1 MTNPFGRSAV
11 EQREY
16 ERHHYPGTDVLV
28 NALDIRDPVILEAT
42 ERSLVA
48 KRYQQGLPEAA
59 LTIDSPGLQA
69 IHGHLFQD
77 IYAWAGEFR
86 RYTTGRGA
94 APFAP
99 PEQIRPWLDQQF
111 EDLKAERYLNN
122 MHAAHFADRAAHY
135 VNELN
140 AAHPFIEGNGRV
152 QRVWL
157 RNLAE
162 QAGHHV
168 RLRSEDR
175 ERWYEASRIGF
186 EKADSGPMADLI
198 RGALVKTNDRTDAGG
213 DEFTRSDRPR
223 GSRMKG

>member
-28 NALDIRDPVILEAT
+28 NALDIRDPVILETA

-48 KRYQQGLPEAA
+48 KRFQQGLPEAA
-59 LTIDSPGLQA
+59 RSIDSPGLQA
-69 IHGHLFQD
+69 IHRYLFQD
-77 IYAWAGEFR
+77 IYSWAGEFR

-111 EDLKAERYLNN
+111 ENLKAERYLKNVD
-122 MHAAHFADRAAHY
+122 AAHFADRAAHY

-140 AAHPFIEGNGRV
+140 AAHPFIEGNGRT

-168 RLRSEDR
+168 RLHSEDQ

-186 EKADSGPMADLI
+186 EQADPEPMADLI
-198 RGALVKTNDRTDAGG
+198 HGSLVKANDHSNSEGH
-213 DEFTRSDRPR
+213 EFTRSEPPR
-223 GSRMKG
+223 GRRR